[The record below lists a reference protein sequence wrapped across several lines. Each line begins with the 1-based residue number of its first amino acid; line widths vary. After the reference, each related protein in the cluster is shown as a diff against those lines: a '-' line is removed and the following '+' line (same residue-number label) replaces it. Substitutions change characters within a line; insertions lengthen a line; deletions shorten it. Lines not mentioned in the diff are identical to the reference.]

1 MVTIADTTSPL
12 VPTLADVTGECSVTL
27 SVPSTTDNCAGVV
40 AGTTSTSFPVT
51 ALGTTVVTWLFDDG
65 NGNTATAT
73 QSVILTDTINPV
85 VSNCPTTITE
95 MVNSANCDAVVS
107 WTEPMATDNCAA
119 NPSFIASQ
127 NPGTVF
133 PLGTTIV
140 TYTVDDGNGNSAVC
154 VFDVVVVSNLNAT
167 ATTDASGAGILANN
181 SSGTY
186 QWINCATM
194 TAIPGATEQ
203 SYFPSA
209 NGNYAV
215 IVTENGCSD
224 TSACANVFAVGLQEF
239 GENTVISVFPNPSN
253 GLFYLSSS
261 VPLEKMELIDLSGK
275 RILEETQNFQ
285 QIDLAKLQNG
295 VYLLKIITLENEEKT
310 LRLVKE

>member
-1 MVTIADTTSPL
+1 
-12 VPTLADVTGECSVTL
+12 
-27 SVPSTTDNCAGVV
+27 
-40 AGTTSTSFPVT
+40 
-51 ALGTTVVTWLFDDG
+51 
-65 NGNTATAT
+65 
-73 QSVILTDTINPV
+73 
-85 VSNCPTTITE
+85 
-95 MVNSANCDAVVS
+95 
-107 WTEPMATDNCAA
+107 
-119 NPSFIASQ
+119 
-127 NPGTVF
+127 
-133 PLGTTIV
+133 
-140 TYTVDDGNGNSAVC
+140 
-154 VFDVVVVSNLNAT
+154 
-167 ATTDASGAGILANN
+167 
-181 SSGTY
+181 
-186 QWINCATM
+186 M